1 MTVSLAS
8 AAFPRSRNKRVMP
21 GFGLTMGITLLYVTL
36 IILLPILAMLLK
48 TTELGWS
55 EYWRQISQP
64 RAVATYQITLVAALS
79 ATVFNAGFGLLLA
92 WVLVRYE
99 FPGKRFLDALVD
111 FPFAL
116 PTAVAGL
123 ALVTVLGRNGW
134 IGQYLE
140 AAGIQFAFALPGVV
154 VAMAFTSLPF
164 VVRSVQP
171 VLEDLGPEL
180 EEAAASLGATPWQTF
195 GHVIWPQILPAFI
208 SGSVLCFARSIS
220 EFGAIVFI
228 AGNLPF
234 RTEVTSLLVFIRLEE
249 NNYPAAAALASVLLA
264 VAFVTLF
271 LTNVLQAW
279 QVRYADRAR

>member
-1 MTVSLAS
+1 MTISLAS
-8 AAFPRSRNKRVMP
+8 AAPKRSGARRVLP

-36 IILLPILAMLLK
+36 IILLPILAMVLK
-48 TTELGWS
+48 ATELGWA

-64 RAVATYQITLVAALS
+64 RAVATYQITFLAALC
-79 ATVFNAGFGLLLA
+79 ATAFNAGFGLLIA

-99 FPGKRFLDALVD
+99 FPGKRILDALVD

-134 IGQYLE
+134 IGQHLE
-140 AAGIQFAFALPGVV
+140 AMGFQFALALPGVV

-171 VLEDLGPEL
+171 VLEDLGYEL

-195 GHVIWPQILPAFI
+195 SRVIWPQIMPAFL

-234 RTEVTSLLVFIRLEE
+234 RTEVTSLLIIIRLEE
-249 NNYPAAAALASVLLA
+249 NNYAAAAALASVLLA

-271 LTNVLQAW
+271 LTNLLQAW
-279 QVRYADRAR
+279 QLRYADRAR